1 MLSFIG
7 IGGLLVF
14 IISLVIPYF
23 FQLLFSEEYY
33 EAILILEWQLWYIYI
48 FGVISFIGTVWAAID
63 KERLSFKMATINMVI
78 MTPLLWYGSYDG
90 GKGLAMTYLIGI
102 SIFTII
108 VWFVFIKSLKL
119 QLKLSFIWLV
129 PLTFFI
135 SKFLFL

>member
-1 MLSFIG
+1 M
-7 IGGLLVF
+7 
-14 IISLVIPYF
+14 
-23 FQLLFSEEYY
+23 
-33 EAILILEWQLWYIYI
+33 
-48 FGVISFIGTVWAAID
+48 
-63 KERLSFKMATINMVI
+63 MI
-78 MTPLLWYGSYDG
+78 MTPLLWYGSYHG

-108 VWFVFIKSLKL
+108 VWLVFIKSLKL